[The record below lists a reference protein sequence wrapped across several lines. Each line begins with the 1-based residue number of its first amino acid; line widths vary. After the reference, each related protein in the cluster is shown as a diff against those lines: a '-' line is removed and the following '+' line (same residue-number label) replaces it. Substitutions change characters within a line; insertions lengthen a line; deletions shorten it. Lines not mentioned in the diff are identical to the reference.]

1 MASAEYQGCPPR
13 VVRGSAAQAATT
25 SWTMVHT
32 KVACRATVTRSGS
45 DAENDSDG
53 LVVHFDPPDQG
64 ADDVALRRPIRR
76 FQTVLDDL
84 GKGLDLP
91 DDEREGAG
99 LLRDAPGRRLGR
111 LGGLHLRPYRA
122 LAGV

>member
-1 MASAEYQGCPPR
+1 MNLATCPSR
-13 VVRGSAAQAATT
+13 RATSPAT
-25 SWTMVHT
+25 PSWTMVHT
-32 KVACRATVTRSGS
+32 KVAGRATVTRSGS
-45 DAENDSDG
+45 DAENDPDG
-53 LVVHFDPPDQG
+53 VVVHFDPPDQG

-99 LLRDAPGRRLGR
+99 LLRGVPDRRRGRF
-111 LGGLHLRPYRA
+111 GGVHPRP
-122 LAGV
+122 